1 MVNTTMRDAFGRW
14 KGALVDQA
22 KQTTRAARHRAHAR
36 VTSMEDLIA
45 ETPAD
50 DMEAVGI
57 KLALYVYISG
67 VDPETADSAVEQVVS
82 AYKDCR
88 RVLGRD
94 LLVEVKGLMPAYQQ
108 GV

>member
-45 ETPAD
+45 ETPAG
-50 DMEAVGI
+50 DMESVGI

-67 VDPETADSAVEQVVS
+67 VDPETADRPSNKS
-82 AYKDCR
+82 CRPIDCVR
-88 RVLGRD
+88 ILGRD
-94 LLVEVKGLMPAYQQ
+94 PLAKVKILMPACQQ